1 LVNLSKKLLIESIFL
16 ISLGATTSLSL
27 PPFNYFLI
35 NFFTFSLLF
44 IFLFKKL
51 NSQKV
56 KKIFFFYGWLFGF
69 GYFVSNL
76 YWISISLTFD
86 ENFKFLIPFT
96 IFFIP
101 GLLSIFYGLA
111 FYIFIL
117 LNVRKVTNS
126 FLIFSLLFAI
136 FEFIRGS
143 ILTGF
148 PWNLIAY
155 SFLEQLE
162 IIAITSLIGTY
173 GFNLFCISLFSC
185 PALLILKET
194 NKDIGVFMF
203 FILCLS
209 IFYLYGDHY
218 KKKFYTENEIIYDY
232 KIRAIGSSISLDR
245 FYSSNNPV
253 SVIKELIEIS
263 DPNFDEKT
271 IFIWPEGILPNVS
284 QKELIEYKWLF
295 KNRFNQNHILAL
307 GINKHVEDGGFKK
320 YFNTF
325 SIYDYELNLI
335 NSYSKINLVPFGEY
349 LPFENFFSEIGLKS
363 LTNNYQSYSK
373 GNKRDIIKIK
383 KNDFSLKLLPLICYE
398 IIYSGEIYKNDDFD
412 IIINISED
420 GWFGK
425 SIGPRQHFAHS
436 IFRSIES
443 GKYVIRSANN
453 GISAIINPV
462 GEIEKSLELND
473 NGFIDFILEKKIQ
486 PTVFSRFG
494 NTIFGLLI
502 LLYIFLLFSINFSFS
517 ISRNKSNFKN
527 K

>member
-1 LVNLSKKLLIESIFL
+1 MVNLSKKLLIESIFL
-16 ISLGATTSLSL
+16 VSLGLVTSLSL

-51 NSQKV
+51 NSQKE
-56 KKIFFFYGWLFGF
+56 KKIFFLYGWLFGF

-86 ENFKFLIPFT
+86 ENFKFLIPVA
-96 IFFIP
+96 IFLIP
-101 GLLSIFYGLA
+101 SFLSIFYGLV
-111 FYIFIL
+111 FYIFVIFK
-117 LNVRKVTNS
+117 VKKVTNS

-185 PALLILKET
+185 PALLILRET
-194 NKDIGVFMF
+194 NKDTGVFLF
-203 FILCLS
+203 FILCLI
-209 IFYLYGDHY
+209 IFYQYGNYY
-218 KKKFYTENEIIYDY
+218 KKKFHTKDEIIYDY

-245 FYSSNNPV
+245 FYSSSNPI
-253 SVIKELIEIS
+253 SVINELIKIS
-263 DPNFDEKT
+263 NPNFDEKT

-284 QKELIEYKWLF
+284 QKELIKYKWLF
-295 KNRFNQNHILAL
+295 ENKFNQNHIIAL
-307 GINKHVEDGGFKK
+307 GINKHTVDGDFKK

-325 SIYDYELNLI
+325 SIYDHELNLI
-335 NSYSKINLVPFGEY
+335 NSYNKINLVPFGEF
-349 LPFENFFSEIGLKS
+349 LPLENFFSMIGLKS
-363 LTNNYQSYSK
+363 ITNNYVSYSK
-373 GNKRDIIKIK
+373 GNKRDIIEIK
-383 KNDFSLKLLPLICYE
+383 KNNFSLKILPLICYE
-398 IIYSGEIYKNDDFD
+398 IIYSGEIYKDNNFN

-420 GWFGK
+420 GWFGR
-425 SIGPRQHFAHS
+425 SIGPMQHFAHS
-436 IFRSIES
+436 VFRSIES

-453 GISAIINPV
+453 GISAIINPI
-462 GEIEKSLELND
+462 GETEKSLESYN
-473 NGFIDFILEKKIQ
+473 NGFIDFMVEKKIQ

-494 NTIFGLLI
+494 NKIFGLLI
-502 LLYIFLLFSINFSFS
+502 LLYIFFLFSINFIFS
-517 ISRNKSNFKN
+517 INRNKSNFKN